1 MSKVHDLR
9 AKIMTNP
16 TYKEGSIIGAIL
28 FEDTINRDV
37 EGVPTAQYLWDKK
50 KVVPFLKSDV
60 GLAPAAD
67 GVQMMKDHPG
77 LEDMLDRGLAKG
89 IWGTKQRS
97 QIQAANPQGIKKL
110 VEQQFEFGKRTIA
123 KGMIPILEPEV
134 DINAPDKAK
143 IEEML
148 LPELMAGIDKLS
160 PDQKVIFKLSLPEKP
175 NLYAPLMGY
184 PQVVRVVALSG
195 GYDLTESNTR
205 LSKNAG
211 MIASFSRTLRE
222 GLKVTQTDEEFTKTL
237 GDTLD
242 KVTEAS
248 KAPTYA
254 SQVSGNAVKEEQL
267 RKMTH
272 DPGFISALDE
282 SGGTSPKTLAAYGIT
297 EYLDGTNTNQE
308 EMMSKVH
315 DLRAKIMTNPTY
327 KEGRIIGAILFEDTI
342 NRDVEGVPTCEYL
355 WNKKKV
361 VPFLK
366 SDVGL
371 APAADGVQMMKDH
384 PGLEDMLDRGLAKG
398 IWGTKQRSQ
407 IQSFNPEGIKK
418 LVEQQFEF
426 GKRTIAKGMIP
437 ILEPEVDIT
446 AADKGKIEEMLLPEL
461 MAGLDKLSPDQKVI
475 FKLSL
480 PEKANLYQP
489 LMKYPQVVRVVAL
502 SGGYDLDESNKRLA
516 QNNGMIASFSR
527 TLREGLSKDQTD
539 EEFTKTLGD
548 TLDKVTAASST

>member
-1 MSKVHDLR
+1 M
-9 AKIMTNP
+9 
-16 TYKEGSIIGAIL
+16 G
-28 FEDTINRDV
+28 
-37 EGVPTAQYLWDKK
+37 
-50 KVVPFLKSDV
+50 
-60 GLAPAAD
+60 
-67 GVQMMKDHPG
+67 
-77 LEDMLDRGLAKG
+77 
-89 IWGTKQRS
+89 
-97 QIQAANPQGIKKL
+97 
-110 VEQQFEFGKRTIA
+110 QFEFGKRTIA

-134 DINAPDKAK
+134 DITAKDKAK

-148 LPELMAGIDKLS
+148 LPELMAGLDKLS
-160 PDQKVIFKLSLPEKP
+160 PDQKVIFKLSLKEKA

-195 GYDLTESNTR
+195 GYDLAESNKT
-205 LSKNAG
+205 LAANAG

-222 GLKVTQTDEEFTKTL
+222 GLHVSQSDEEFTKTL
-237 GDTLD
+237 GATLD
-242 KVTEAS
+242 AVTAAS
-248 KAPTYA
+248 KAGYGK
-254 SQVSGNAVKEEQL
+254 SQVSGNAVKEAQL
-267 RKMTH
+267 KKMMH
-272 DPGFISALDE
+272 GDGFISALDE
-282 SGGTSPKTLAAYGIT
+282 SGGTSPKTLAAFGIT
-297 EYLDGTNTNQE
+297 DKDYKDQD

-315 DLRAKIMTNPTY
+315 DLRAKIMTNPAY
-327 KEGRIIGAILFEDTI
+327 KEGKIIGAILFEDTI
-342 NRDVEGVPTCEYL
+342 NRDVEGVPTADYL

-371 APAADGVQMMKDH
+371 APPADGVQMMKDH
-384 PGLEDMLDRGLAKG
+384 PGQEDMLDKGLAKG

-407 IQSFNPEGIKK
+407 IQAANPEGIKK

-461 MAGLDKLSPDQKVI
+461 MAGLDKLSPEQKVI

-502 SGGYDLDESNKRLA
+502 SGGYDLEESNKRLA

-539 EEFTKTLGD
+539 EEFTKTLGN
-548 TLDKVTAASST
+548 TLDKVTEASLC

>member
-1 MSKVHDLR
+1 M
-9 AKIMTNP
+9 
-16 TYKEGSIIGAIL
+16 
-28 FEDTINRDV
+28 
-37 EGVPTAQYLWDKK
+37 
-50 KVVPFLKSDV
+50 
-60 GLAPAAD
+60 
-67 GVQMMKDHPG
+67 
-77 LEDMLDRGLAKG
+77 
-89 IWGTKQRS
+89 
-97 QIQAANPQGIKKL
+97 GIKKL
-110 VEQQFEFGKRTIA
+110 AEQQFEFGKRTIA

-148 LPELMAGIDKLS
+148 LPELMAGLDKLS

-195 GYDLTESNTR
+195 GYDLAESNKR
-205 LSKNAG
+205 LAQNAG

-222 GLKVTQTDEEFTKTL
+222 GLHVSQSDEEFTKTL
-237 GDTLD
+237 GSTLEA
-242 KVTEAS
+242 VNAAS
-248 KAPTYA
+248 KAGYGS
-254 SQVSGNAVKEEQL
+254 SQVKGNAVKEEQL
-267 RKMTH
+267 KKMTS

-308 EMMSKVH
+308 EMMSRVH
-315 DLRAKIMTNPTY
+315 DLRAKIMTNPMY
-327 KEGRIIGAILFEDTI
+327 KEGKIIGAILFEDTI
-342 NRDVEGVPTCEYL
+342 NRDVDGVPTAEYL
-355 WNKKKV
+355 WGKKKV

-371 APAADGVQMMKDH
+371 APPADGVQMMKDH

-407 IQSFNPEGIKK
+407 IQAANPEGIKK

-446 AADKGKIEEMLLPEL
+446 AA
-461 MAGLDKLSPDQKVI
+461 
-475 FKLSL
+475 
-480 PEKANLYQP
+480 
-489 LMKYPQVVRVVAL
+489 
-502 SGGYDLDESNKRLA
+502 
-516 QNNGMIASFSR
+516 
-527 TLREGLSKDQTD
+527 
-539 EEFTKTLGD
+539 
-548 TLDKVTAASST
+548 

>member
-1 MSKVHDLR
+1 MHKAASATRFMHFAPTTRAGHGNLPTCSAQSQVTGNVVKEEQLNKMKNDPGFITALDESGGTSPKTLAAYGITDKDYKDDDEMMSMVHDLR

-16 TYKEGSIIGAIL
+16 MYKEGSVIGAIL

-37 EGVPTAQYLWDKK
+37 EGMPTATYLWDKK

-89 IWGTKQRS
+89 VWGTKQRS
-97 QIQAANPQGIKKL
+97 QIQAANPEGIKKL
-110 VEQQFEFGKRTIA
+110 VAQQFEFGKRTIA

-134 DINAPDKAK
+134 DITAADKGK

-148 LPELMAGIDKLS
+148 LPELMAGLDKLS
-160 PDQKVIFKLSLPEKP
+160 PEQKVIFKLSLPERA

-195 GYDLTESNTR
+195 GYDLGESSKR
-205 LSKNAG
+205 LAQNAG

-222 GLKVTQTDEEFTKTL
+222 GLNVAQTDEEFTKTL

-242 KVTEAS
+242 AVTAAS

-254 SQVSGNAVKEEQL
+254 SQVSGNTVKEEQL

-308 EMMSKVH
+308 EMMARVH
-315 DLRAKIMTNPTY
+315 DLRAKIMTNPMY
-327 KEGRIIGAILFEDTI
+327 KEGKIIGAILFEDTI
-342 NRDVEGVPTCEYL
+342 NRDVEGVPTAEYL
-355 WNKKKV
+355 WGKKKV

-371 APAADGVQMMKDH
+371 APPADGVQMMKEH
-384 PGLEDMLDRGLAKG
+384 PGLEEMLDRGLAKG
-398 IWGTKQRSQ
+398 VWGTKQRSQ
-407 IQSFNPEGIKK
+407 IQAANPVGIKK
-418 LVEQQFEF
+418 LVAQQFEF
-426 GKRTIAKGMIP
+426 GKR
-437 ILEPEVDIT
+437 
-446 AADKGKIEEMLLPEL
+446 
-461 MAGLDKLSPDQKVI
+461 
-475 FKLSL
+475 
-480 PEKANLYQP
+480 
-489 LMKYPQVVRVVAL
+489 
-502 SGGYDLDESNKRLA
+502 
-516 QNNGMIASFSR
+516 
-527 TLREGLSKDQTD
+527 
-539 EEFTKTLGD
+539 
-548 TLDKVTAASST
+548 